1 MSVSFYGYNQTTQSF
16 SEEEFNCSNLN
27 ASGLLDLLGIQVGE
41 AFEERC
47 CGSMSA
53 EDFLGR
59 VLMAQAIMPAD
70 EGLPV
75 YKMTGSDYSGQ
86 SGLLG
91 GLLSGLAQ
99 AEAEG
104 VSGPTIWSGGR
115 SAGYYD
121 QKLVWAR
128 ELADEV
134 ISLGDDWVINW
145 A

>member
-1 MSVSFYGYNQTTQSF
+1 MSVSFYGYNKTTQSF
-16 SEEEFNCSNLN
+16 SEAEVNLSNLN

-47 CGSMSA
+47 SGSMSA

-70 EGLPV
+70 EGLPT
-75 YKMTGSDYSGQ
+75 YKMTGAEAGGH

-91 GLLSGLAQ
+91 SLLGGLAQ
-99 AEAEG
+99 AEADG
-104 VSGPTIWSGGR
+104 QAGPTIWSAGR

-121 QKLVWAR
+121 QKLVWSR

-134 ISLGDDWVINW
+134 ISLGEGWSICW

>member
-1 MSVSFYGYNQTTQSF
+1 MSVSFYGYNKTTQSF
-16 SEEEFNCSNLN
+16 SEAEVNLSNLN

-47 CGSMSA
+47 LGEMSA

-59 VLMAQAIMPAD
+59 ILVAQAIMPAD
-70 EGLPV
+70 EGVPT
-75 YKMTGSDYSGQ
+75 YKMTGADYSGQ
-86 SGLLG
+86 SGMLG
-91 GLLSGLAQ
+91 GLLAGLAQ

-104 VSGPTIWSGGR
+104 VSGPTIWSAGR

-121 QKLVWAR
+121 QKLVWSR

-134 ISLGDDWVINW
+134 ISLGEGWVIQW
-145 A
+145 G

>member
-1 MSVSFYGYNQTTQSF
+1 MSVSFYGYNKTTQAF
-16 SEEEFNCSNLN
+16 SSEEFNCSNLN

-59 VLMAQAIMPAD
+59 VLIAQAINPAD
-70 EGLPV
+70 EGLPT
-75 YKMTGSDYSGQ
+75 YKMTGAEAGNH

-91 GLLSGLAQ
+91 SLLGGLAQ

-104 VSGPTIWSGGR
+104 EAGPSIWFGGR

-121 QKLVWAR
+121 ERLAWSR

-134 ISLGDDWVINW
+134 ISLGEGWSICW